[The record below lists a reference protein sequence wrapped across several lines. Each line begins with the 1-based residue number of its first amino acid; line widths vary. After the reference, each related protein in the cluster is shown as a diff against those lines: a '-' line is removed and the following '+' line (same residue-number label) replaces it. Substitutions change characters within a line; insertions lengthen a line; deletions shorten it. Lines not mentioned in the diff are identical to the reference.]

1 MRKRAQKWTFWDFFP
16 LVFLVY
22 LFFPVAEFL
31 SKPRPAAVNVAA
43 ALCLA
48 LFLLVYTRAFLWSR
62 QDDLRWKVGGFLLCL
77 ALFAL
82 GYPVVGMSGVTF
94 PIYAASL
101 IGATESVAVAGW
113 GLFVALSAMMAPVWF
128 GRGVSP
134 WEVVPYMAFALVG
147 WYANL
152 AGYKRFVA
160 NEKLRISQI
169 EKEKLAQLAERE
181 RIGRDLHDLLGHTLS
196 VIVLKS
202 ELASKLAE
210 RDPARA
216 AQEIRDVERISREA
230 LSEVRAAVR
239 GYRGSGLSSELG
251 RAKVALDAASIA
263 LEYDGEVLDL
273 PRPIEATMEMVLR
286 EAVTNV
292 VRHAGATRCKVRLG
306 RAGGCFELEV
316 TDNGV
321 GGLAREGTGLTGMRE
336 RVRAVGG
343 SLARDGKTGTRL
355 LARFPQNVAELSV
368 PQAVEVPA

>member
-1 MRKRAQKWTFWDFFP
+1 MRTRAHTWTFWDFFP

-22 LFFPVAEFL
+22 LFFPIAEFL

-43 ALCLA
+43 GLCLT
-48 LFLLVYTRAFLWSR
+48 LFLLIYTRAFLWSR
-62 QDDLRWKVGGFLLCL
+62 QDDLRWKVGGFVLCL

-101 IGATESVAVAGW
+101 IGATESIVVAGW
-113 GLFVALSAMMAPVWF
+113 GLFLCLSAMMAPVWF
-128 GRGVSP
+128 GRGVP
-134 WEVVPYMAFALVG
+134 FWEVVPYIAFALVG
-147 WYANL
+147 WYANF
-152 AGYKRFVA
+152 ASHKRFVA
-160 NEKLRISQI
+160 NERLRVSQL

-202 ELASKLAE
+202 ELASKLSA

-216 AQEIRDVERISREA
+216 AQEIREVERISREA

-239 GYRGSGLSSELG
+239 GYRGSGLASELG
-251 RAKVALDAASIA
+251 RAKVALDAASVA

-286 EAVTNV
+286 EAITNV

-306 RAGGCFELEV
+306 RMGGDFELEV
-316 TDNGV
+316 SDNGV

-343 SLARDGKTGTRL
+343 TLARGGEAGTRL
-355 LARFPQNVAELSV
+355 LARFPQVV
-368 PQAVEVPA
+368 PQTEPHIREVRA